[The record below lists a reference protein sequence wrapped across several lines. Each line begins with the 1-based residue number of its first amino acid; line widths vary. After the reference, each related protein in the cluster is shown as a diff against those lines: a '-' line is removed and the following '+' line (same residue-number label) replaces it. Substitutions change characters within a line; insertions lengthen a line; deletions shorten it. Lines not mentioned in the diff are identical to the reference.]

1 MSAVDNSDPSNKAAP
16 RWFLIAA
23 IVLLLWSLIG
33 LASFIMHWIMTP
45 GDIAALPQIQQDMM
59 NQMSNRIWISF
70 AIAVFSGIAGALAL
84 LARRRIA
91 IWLFAI
97 SFAAIL
103 IQFSAPVLVD
113 IAINRDP
120 TIMYFPAFIAAM
132 ALIQCVLAWRWT
144 KLGWLK

>member
-1 MSAVDNSDPSNKAAP
+1 M
-16 RWFLIAA
+16 
-23 IVLLLWSLIG
+23 G
-33 LASFIMHWIMTP
+33 LASFVMHWMLTP
-45 GDIAALPQIQQDMM
+45 RDIAALPAIQQDMM

-70 AIAVFSGIAGALAL
+70 AVAVFSGVAGAVAL
-84 LARRRIA
+84 LAKRRIA
-91 IWLFAI
+91 MWLFGI

-103 IQFSAPVLVD
+103 IQFSAPALVD

-132 ALIQCVLAWRWT
+132 ALIQSVLAWRWA